1 MKKNILK
8 IALITIITLFS
19 FEKIKAQENQFIL
32 TSNENKNDHTFDSFD
47 IYSCFDIFGFDNNSF
62 YTYYNTID
70 EKLLFESFSISDLK
84 STVKTKI
91 ELPKIDGKKVKFEK
105 IIYIKNHIYLFT
117 SLYDKKMKINTA
129 YANEITIN
137 GIINPESIKIEE
149 ILDSKD
155 RNLGFLSFS
164 LSTDSNSILVF
175 KIHDENI
182 ADEVRGLISYKILDS
197 NLKTTYSNKIELEK
211 TAIHYDITDVM
222 LDNNQNLY
230 YLQNEPAHNKEV
242 DDYRMKYNVCLFSAK
257 DVKLYKTEI
266 NIEEN
271 HMLGSKLSFTGSGHL
286 ICTGNYATEKMF
298 GGDWMNIKCLKGVFY
313 VELNENNLSI
323 ISKNKK
329 NIQET
334 LADSKLYR
342 YNLVNV
348 FTLKSNQL
356 IIICEFQNTLLTS
369 GISSSYNTY
378 DTSYG
383 SLIITSFD
391 LNNKNESWV
400 KYVDRF
406 SDKKICKVGTPR
418 HRIFTHDNSFKLLYN
433 CNRQI
438 CFDEKGAV
446 TDKLI
451 FEDSQNFNESFSGS
465 CFQPNNNTIISGTYS
480 KQKRYG
486 YSKIVFK

>member
-1 MKKNILK
+1 MKKNTLK
-8 IALITIITLFS
+8 IALIAIITIFS
-19 FEKIKAQENQFIL
+19 FEKTKAQENQFIL
-32 TSNENKNDHTFDSFD
+32 SSSDTKNDKSFD
-47 IYSCFDIFGFDNNSF
+47 VFGFDNNSF

-70 EKLLFESFSISDLK
+70 ETILFESFSINDLK

-91 ELPKIDGKKVKFEK
+91 ELPKIDGKKVKFEQ

-117 SLYDKKMKINTA
+117 SLYDKKNKINTA
-129 YANEITIN
+129 YVNEITSN
-137 GIINPESIKIEE
+137 GIINSESIKIDE

-164 LSTDSNSILVF
+164 LSTDSSSILVF

-197 NLKTTYSNKIELEK
+197 KLKTKYNNKIELEK
-211 TAIHYDITDVM
+211 TAIHYNITDVM

-242 DDYRMKYNVCLFSAK
+242 NDYRMKYNVCLYNAK
-257 DVKLYKTEI
+257 DEKLYKTEI

-271 HMLGSKLSFTGSGHL
+271 HMLDSKLSFASSGHL

-298 GGDWMNIKCLKGVFY
+298 GGDWMRIKCLKGVFY

-342 YNLVNV
+342 YNLLDV

-369 GISSSYNTY
+369 GVGSSYNTY
-378 DTSYG
+378 ETTFG

-400 KYVDRF
+400 SYF
-406 SDKKICKVGTPR
+406 DKDKGKNTKQCKEGSER
-418 HRIFTHDNSFKLLYN
+418 HRVFKNDNSFKLLYN

-438 CFDEKGAV
+438 YFDEKGSI
-446 TDKLI
+446 TDKSI
-451 FEDSQNFNESFSGS
+451 FEDSQNFNESFINS
-465 CFQPNNNTIISGTYS
+465 CFQTNNNTIISGTIS
-480 KQKRYG
+480 KENGRG
-486 YSKIVFK
+486 YAKIVFK

>member
-8 IALITIITLFS
+8 IALITIITIFS
-19 FEKIKAQENQFIL
+19 FEKTKAQENQFIL
-32 TSNENKNDHTFDSFD
+32 SSSDTKNEDGFH
-47 IYSCFDIFGFDNNSF
+47 IFGFDNNTF

-70 EKLLFESFSISDLK
+70 ETLLFESFSINDLK

-91 ELPKIDGKKVKFEK
+91 ELPKIDGKKVKFEQ

-117 SLYDKKMKINTA
+117 SLYNKKNKINTA
-129 YANEITIN
+129 YANEITSN
-137 GIINPESIKIEE
+137 GIINPESTKIDE

-182 ADEVRGLISYKILDS
+182 ANEVRGLISYKVLDS
-197 NLKTTYSNKIELEK
+197 KLQTIYNNKIELEK

-242 DDYRMKYNVCLFSAK
+242 NDYRMKYNVCLYSAK
-257 DVKLYKTEI
+257 DKKLYKTEI

-271 HMLGSKLSFTGSGHL
+271 HMLSSKLSFAPSGHL
-286 ICTGNYATEKMF
+286 ICSGNYATEKMF
-298 GGDWMNIKCLKGVFY
+298 GGAWMRTKCLKGVFY

-334 LADSKLYR
+334 LASDKLYP
-342 YNLVNV
+342 YTFLNV
-348 FTLKSNQL
+348 FTLKNNQL
-356 IIICEFQNTLLTS
+356 ILICEYQHTIVTGGNGNANFIHTF
-369 GISSSYNTY
+369 GP
-378 DTSYG
+378 
-383 SLIITSFD
+383 LIITSFD

-400 KYVDRF
+400 SYF
-406 SDKKICKVGTPR
+406 DKDKGKNTKQCKEGYSR
-418 HRIFTHDNSFKLLYN
+418 HGVFKSDNSFKLLYN

-438 CFDEKGAV
+438 CFDEQGTINEKF
-446 TDKLI
+446 I
-451 FEDSQNFNESFSGS
+451 FEDSQNFNVSLSDS
-465 CFQPNNNTIISGTYS
+465 YFQLNNNSIISGTYS
-480 KQKRYG
+480 SQIGFG
-486 YSKIVFK
+486 YTKIVFK